1 MAQLQSQSYPNDQH
15 YLSAALEN
23 AVTVFAKAQSLGDIY
38 IISSAA
44 AIVYVLVMDSADGNH
59 AQSAAGH
66 PSRIY
71 PVEPASAGAFLF
83 RSWHGTGQDFAKGL
97 YVGAYST
104 LALAIAGGAPDAGA
118 VLEIEANYRRG
129 RIPNAVAAD
138 PAGFK

>member
-1 MAQLQSQSYPNDQH
+1 MQSQSYPNDKH

-23 AVTVFAKAQSLGDIY
+23 AVQVFAKAYSLGDIY
-38 IISSAA
+38 IMSGAA
-44 AIVYVLVMDSADGNH
+44 ALVYVLVMDSSDGNH
-59 AQSAAGH
+59 AQSVAGH

-83 RSWHGTGQDFAKGL
+83 RSWHGVGQDFSKGL

-129 RIPNAVAAD
+129 RVPNSVAAD
-138 PAGFK
+138 PPGHL